1 MKALCAYSTRYKLQ
15 HTVFATAKKSIAQRV
30 QVANGQS
37 SYVDFLIC
45 ANVPDSDEEDNQM
58 LLVDADNNH
67 YYQNDDA
74 NGQQQYNDYDQQ
86 YDDDVAVGVE

>member
-1 MKALCAYSTRYKLQ
+1 MNALSHTTILPSTGCTFVTTSQ
-15 HTVFATAKKSIAQRV
+15 V

-45 ANVPDSDEEDNQM
+45 ANVPDSDEEDNRM
-58 LLVDADNNH
+58 LVDADNNE

-74 NGQQQYNDYDQQ
+74 NG
-86 YDDDVAVGVE
+86 